1 LERAGFAL
9 EPPVEVR
16 TLLKAVK
23 RDKKAEGDSIHVVF
37 PLGVGNCCVEKMPLE
52 EFKALV

>member
-1 LERAGFAL
+1 
-9 EPPVEVR
+9 VEVR

-37 PLGVGNCCVEKMPLE
+37 PLGVGHCCVEKMPIE